1 MVNNICRFR
10 LLLKWHPDK
19 NPGREK
25 FASEVF
31 KHLKK
36 QIELYKTDPFLAGY
50 YRSAYSSYSGFN
62 TSSGYGSTAGATSGA
77 KTDDY
82 RSRHYGSFEDLHR
95 SKTGSPGSGS
105 PHSSPS
111 REGAGMPG
119 GYDYDSAK
127 GPGHSNLGRTGSF
140 RQEWERRRQQK
151 RQNAG
156 GSDPSMFYCTVL
168 LDESKSPFQACW
180 SGLDRPNSEI
190 LSSTLT
196 ILSFNFLNKLIYFCF
211 NLIRFPIWIQ
221 WLVFFC
227 YWTYIKMT
235 NRLIYGFFFAF

>member
-1 MVNNICRFR
+1 M
-10 LLLKWHPDK
+10 
-19 NPGREK
+19 
-25 FASEVF
+25 F

-62 TSSGYGSTAGATSGA
+62 TSASGGYGSTAGGSSSS

-95 SKTGSPGSGS
+95 SKAGSPGSGS

-111 REGAGMPG
+111 RDG
-119 GYDYDSAK
+119 GSGTGTSGTGGPYDYDSK
-127 GPGHSNLGRTGSF
+127 GPGHSNLGRAGSF

-156 GSDPSMFYCTVL
+156 GILVKLFFINLFLCTRFFFYT
-168 LDESKSPFQACW
+168 
-180 SGLDRPNSEI
+180 NSVILFIYIRFSLRISAEI
-190 LSSTLT
+190 IS
-196 ILSFNFLNKLIYFCF
+196 KLI
-211 NLIRFPIWIQ
+211 NINSDS
-221 WLVFFC
+221 VFS
-227 YWTYIKMT
+227 
-235 NRLIYGFFFAF
+235 GFFPNFSLHLMFDLNPLSTEKCLPIF